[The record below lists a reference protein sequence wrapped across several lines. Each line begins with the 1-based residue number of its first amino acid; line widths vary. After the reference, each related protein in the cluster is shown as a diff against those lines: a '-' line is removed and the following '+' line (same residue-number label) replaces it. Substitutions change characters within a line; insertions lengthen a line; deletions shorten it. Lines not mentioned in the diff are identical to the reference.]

1 MKIAICDDEELCR
14 KQTVAN
20 IHSYAEAHPEHHI
33 SCTAFEWTDDL
44 LEASG
49 RIGGFDIYILDI
61 VMQGDMNGIQLGQKL
76 RELNYNGKILYLTS
90 SEEYAIDSF
99 KVKAFN
105 YITKPIEKEPFF
117 ASLDEVCEVIERSD
131 KSIIVKTKENSVKV
145 NFDTILYAELKKRSI
160 VYYLVGGNTVESTT
174 IRTTFSEAVSDL
186 LDDHRFVSCGA
197 SMVANLSHITTVEN
211 EAIIFRNK
219 HKAYLGKKAC
229 RELRGVWNDYH
240 FTQRSKY

>member
-1 MKIAICDDEELCR
+1 MKIAFCDDDAACREEIDGLLSIYAGAR
-14 KQTVAN
+14 PDYN
-20 IHSYAEAHPEHHI
+20 ISYN
-33 SCTAFEWTDDL
+33 AFAYTDDIL
-44 LEASG
+44 DASAK
-49 RIGGFDIYILDI
+49 IGGFDLYVLDI
-61 VMQGDMNGIQLGQKL
+61 VMQNDITGIELGIKL
-76 RELNYNGKILYLTS
+76 RQAGYDGKIVYLTS
-90 SEEYAIDSF
+90 SAEYAIDSF

-105 YITKPIEKEPFF
+105 YIMKPIEKESFF
-117 ASLDEVCEVIERSD
+117 AALDEVCEVTDRSD

-145 NFDTILYAELKKRSI
+145 HFDTILYAELQKRSI

-197 SMVANLSHITTVEN
+197 SMIANLSHVTMVEN

-240 FTQRSKY
+240 FTQRSKH